1 MAHARQLKVALRS
14 VGLASL
20 LLVLVACGGAVNQE
34 NYDKITVG
42 QTTKVQVE
50 QLLGSGTEETPS
62 EGFAVTGAGVA
73 TSSKSSDD
81 RIFTWKDG
89 NGGTI
94 TITFD
99 KGVVVE
105 KHKSGF

>member
-1 MAHARQLKVALRS
+1 MI
-14 VGLASL
+14 L
-20 LLVLVACGGAVNQE
+20 LGCLTLTLVACGGAVNQE

-50 QLLGSGTEETPS
+50 QWLGSGTEETPS
-62 EGFAVTGAGVA
+62 EGFAVTGAGIA
-73 TSSKSSDD
+73 TSSRGSDD

-89 NGGTI
+89 NGGSI
-94 TITFD
+94 TVTYN

-105 KHKSGF
+105 KHKTGF